1 MISINNEYH
10 IPINSDGSDFI
21 FYKGTTVEVW
31 QDVFTGKV
39 RIFKNNKI
47 YNTRK
52 IEGHRFDPKK
62 REQKRIEEQK
72 QLEVLLRERDERLK
86 ARAKHS

>member
-1 MISINNEYH
+1 MKFGKMYLL
-10 IPINSDGSDFI
+10 
-21 FYKGTTVEVW
+21 TTVEVW
-31 QDVFTGKV
+31 QDVFTNDIK
-39 RIFKNNKI
+39 IFKNNKI

-52 IEGHRFDPKK
+52 IEGHRVDMKK
-62 REQKRIEEQK
+62 KEQKIIEDQK